1 MRHKS
6 LLIALLIMMS
16 TISVYSQMETVNV
29 KWKDIE
35 KKVNSEPEMVRGLI
49 NRLCD
54 YDTTMTMEERALAFY
69 GNALMVNTLKSEYI
83 SDNGW
88 RLLKKE
94 IYPDALEMAKKALE
108 VNRLSPT
115 ALNLAATAISKM
127 IDAGDTSSLLLAEG
141 QEYYNRFLLTLYIIA
156 TTGDGSKEHPFV
168 VIEVSD
174 EYNFMRF
181 LLDLWDYDSQSVVD
195 GRLDKFELA
204 KTSEFYDSPTI
215 YFDVSRHLQKLEEIF
230 R

>member
-1 MRHKS
+1 MKHTT
-6 LLIALLIMMS
+6 LLIALFIMVS
-16 TISVYSQMETVNV
+16 TLSVYPQRKTVNV

-35 KKVNSEPEMVRGLI
+35 KNVNQKPEMVMGLI

-54 YDTTMTMEERALAFY
+54 NDTTMTMEESALAFY
-69 GNALMVNTLKSEYI
+69 GNALMVSTVESENI
-83 SDNGW
+83 SDDGW
-88 RLLKKE
+88 TLLREKK
-94 IYPDALEMAKKALE
+94 YPDALAKAKEALE

-115 ALNLAATAISKM
+115 ALNLAATAISEM

-141 QEYYNRFLLTLYIIA
+141 QEYYNRFMLTLYVIG

-174 EYNFMRF
+174 EYNFMRYF
-181 LLDLWDYDSQSVVD
+181 LDLWNYNSQSVV
-195 GRLDKFELA
+195 GGSLDKFELA
-204 KTSEFYDSPTI
+204 KTSKYYASPTI
-215 YFDVSRHLQKLEEIF
+215 HFDVSRHLQKLEEIF

>member
-1 MRHKS
+1 MKHKS

-16 TISVYSQMETVNV
+16 TISVYSQRKTVNV
-29 KWKDIE
+29 KWKNVE
-35 KKVNSEPEMVRGLI
+35 KHVNKKPEMVKELI

-69 GNALMVNTLKSEYI
+69 GNALMVSTVKSEYI
-83 SDNGW
+83 SDDGW
-88 RLLKKE
+88 TLLREKK
-94 IYPDALEMAKKALE
+94 YPDALAKAKEALE

-115 ALNLAATAISKM
+115 ALNLAATAISEM

-141 QEYYNRFLLTLYIIA
+141 QEYYNRFMLTLYVIG

-174 EYNFMRF
+174 EYNFMRYF
-181 LLDLWDYDSQSVVD
+181 LDLWNYNSQSVV
-195 GRLDKFELA
+195 GGSLDKFELA
-204 KTSEFYDSPTI
+204 KTSKYYASPTI
-215 YFDVSRHLQKLEEIF
+215 HFDVSRHLQKLEEIF